1 MTRRGWP
8 ILAIALA
15 LLLSAGC
22 VRRESPVARG
32 DREQVLHRGI
42 GHDLADLDPALA
54 TQASD
59 YTVLS
64 ALFEGLVGED
74 PVDLHPVPGVASTWE
89 ISPDGTVWTFHLRAE
104 ARWSNGDPVTAQDFI
119 ESWTRVLTPALAADG
134 AAELYVIQ
142 GAEAYNQKDGAA
154 AHLGLAAPDPLTLQV
169 TLEHPCPLFLSRLNQ
184 ALFFP
189 VHLPTVK
196 ASGKIDDRGNPW
208 ARPGHMVTNGPFRL
222 ERWQA
227 GEEIVVTRSPQY
239 WDRAN
244 VHLSAI
250 HFHTIDSLDTEERAF
265 RAGQLHVTDAIP
277 VDRIEAYRRQEPSL
291 LRTDP
296 LLGVYFYRINVRVP
310 GLDDPRI
317 RQALSLAIDREAIVG
332 KILKGGQAPA
342 YAFTP
347 PNTAGYTPQA
357 KLGGTLDDARKL
369 LAAAGHP
376 GGRDLPELALLYN
389 SSETH
394 RVIAE
399 AIQEMWKRELGV
411 RVHLVNQEL
420 KGTLEARRSGNFE
433 IMRQSWTADYCDPA
447 NFLGIWTAKSGNN
460 YSGWSDPD
468 YDSALFQADRT
479 QDDAT
484 RNALYAKAESILV
497 QAAPMIPIYYY
508 SHVFLIRPSVK
519 GWYPTVLDHHPYKA
533 VSLAP

>member
-1 MTRRGWP
+1 MGLSP
-8 ILAIALA
+8 FLAGRCRTSTAAIT
-15 LLLSAGC
+15 S
-22 VRRESPVARG
+22 
-32 DREQVLHRGI
+32 
-42 GHDLADLDPALA
+42 
-54 TQASD
+54 
-59 YTVLS
+59 VLS
-64 ALFEGLVGED
+64 SAWGPL
-74 PVDLHPVPGVASTWE
+74 P
-89 ISPDGTVWTFHLRAE
+89 SP
-104 ARWSNGDPVTAQDFI
+104 
-119 ESWTRVLTPALAADG
+119 
-134 AAELYVIQ
+134 
-142 GAEAYNQKDGAA
+142 
-154 AHLGLAAPDPLTLQV
+154 
-169 TLEHPCPLFLSRLNQ
+169 
-184 ALFFP
+184 
-189 VHLPTVK
+189 
-196 ASGKIDDRGNPW
+196 
-208 ARPGHMVTNGPFRL
+208 
-222 ERWQA
+222 
-227 GEEIVVTRSPQY
+227 RS
-239 WDRAN
+239 
-244 VHLSAI
+244 
-250 HFHTIDSLDTEERAF
+250 
-265 RAGQLHVTDAIP
+265 
-277 VDRIEAYRRQEPSL
+277 
-291 LRTDP
+291 
-296 LLGVYFYRINVRVP
+296 
-310 GLDDPRI
+310 
-317 RQALSLAIDREAIVG
+317 
-332 KILKGGQAPA
+332 
-342 YAFTP
+342 TP

-433 IMRQSWTADYCDPA
+433 ILRQSWTADYCDPA